1 MSFWFE
7 FRTLEVSTVKLH
19 KLFYIYKLATQKY
32 KFVKWINWQI
42 IGIRMLGME
51 KFAIHYTKLMKNL
64 DALEEKIKGLVK
76 FILIYSQQS

>member
-1 MSFWFE
+1 
-7 FRTLEVSTVKLH
+7 
-19 KLFYIYKLATQKY
+19 
-32 KFVKWINWQI
+32 
-42 IGIRMLGME
+42 MLGME